1 MMIKDD
7 KNIKLYTVKEAADR
21 IRNEVDPD
29 FRERRLSYLI
39 RNNRIEA
46 QKIGWIW
53 VIPEYEV
60 ERIIEYLKAKKSKA
74 EQN

>member
-1 MMIKDD
+1 MIKDE

-29 FRERRLSYLI
+29 FKERRLSYLI
-39 RNNRIEA
+39 RNRRIEA

-60 ERIIEYLKAKKSKA
+60 FRIIEYLKAKKANS
-74 EQN
+74 EE

>member
-1 MMIKDD
+1 MMIKDE
-7 KNIKLYTVKEAADR
+7 KNIKLYTVKETADR

-29 FRERRLSYLI
+29 FKERRLSYLI
-39 RNNRIEA
+39 RQNRIEA

-74 EQN
+74 AQN

>member
-1 MMIKDD
+1 MIKDE
-7 KNIKLYTVKEAADR
+7 KNTKLYTVKEAADR

-29 FRERRLSYLI
+29 FKERRLSYLI

-60 ERIIEYLKAKKSKA
+60 ERVIEFLKTKK
-74 EQN
+74 

>member
-1 MMIKDD
+1 MIIKDE
-7 KNIKLYTVKEAADR
+7 KNAKLYTVKEAADR

-29 FRERRLSYLI
+29 FKERRLSYLI

-46 QKIGWIW
+46 QKVGWIW

-60 ERIIEYLKAKKSKA
+60 ERIIEYLKVKKSSS
-74 EQN
+74 EE

>member
-1 MMIKDD
+1 MIIKDE
-7 KNIKLYTVKEAADR
+7 KNAKLYTVKEAADR

-29 FRERRLSYLI
+29 FKERRLSYLI

-46 QKIGWIW
+46 QKVGWIW

-60 ERIIEYLKAKKSKA
+60 ERIIEYLKAKKSSS
-74 EQN
+74 EE

>member
-1 MMIKDD
+1 MMIQDD

-29 FRERRLSYLI
+29 FVERRLSYLI
-39 RNNRIEA
+39 RHNRIKA

-60 ERIIEYLKAKKSKA
+60 DRLIEYLMAKKAGLEK
-74 EQN
+74 

>member
-60 ERIIEYLKAKKSKA
+60 ERVIEYLKAKKSKA

>member
-1 MMIKDD
+1 MIKDE
-7 KNIKLYTVKEAADR
+7 KNTKLYTVKEAADR

-29 FRERRLSYLI
+29 FKERRLSYLI

-53 VIPEYEV
+53 VIPEHEV
-60 ERIIEYLKAKKSKA
+60 ERVIGFLKTKK
-74 EQN
+74 

>member
-1 MMIKDD
+1 MIIRDE
-7 KNIKLYTVKEAADR
+7 KNTKLYTVKEAADR

-29 FRERRLSYLI
+29 FKERRLSYLI

-46 QKIGWIW
+46 QKVGWIW

-60 ERIIEYLKAKKSKA
+60 ERVIEFLKAKKANSKK
-74 EQN
+74 